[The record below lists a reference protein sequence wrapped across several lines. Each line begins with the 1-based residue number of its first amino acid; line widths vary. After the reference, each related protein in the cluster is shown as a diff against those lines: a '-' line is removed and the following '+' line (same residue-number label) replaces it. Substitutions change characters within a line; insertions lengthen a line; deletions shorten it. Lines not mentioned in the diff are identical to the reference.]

1 MVHEV
6 GGVEVTARNDE
17 LARPEDVGGVSQV
30 LPPHPACQPPEVDHN
45 VVGLAC
51 LQVWGA
57 ED

>member
-17 LARPEDVGGVSQV
+17 LARPEDVGGVSQI
-30 LPPHPACQPPEVDHN
+30 LPLHPVFQPPEVDHN

-51 LQVWGA
+51 LQVWSA
-57 ED
+57 DD